1 MTATDIKY
9 KWIPMEAFHLQRAFG
24 WNICR
29 LRWPDGRTAC
39 DGNREKVWS
48 RNGEDGA
55 IAEIRVYD
63 LEAMGGK
70 EAGLA
75 ILARETRLAR
85 MRARRYYARH

>member
-39 DGNREKVWS
+39 DGNREKV
-48 RNGEDGA
+48 
-55 IAEIRVYD
+55 
-63 LEAMGGK
+63 
-70 EAGLA
+70 
-75 ILARETRLAR
+75 
-85 MRARRYYARH
+85 